1 MTQTS
6 LTILHNKIDSVCRT
20 IAIYEQVAA
29 LKSAKGEALD
39 AFQQERLASLY
50 ESVKHDLRRIVKH
63 ETTACGA

>member
-29 LKSAKGEALD
+29 IRRAKGEALD
-39 AFQQERLASLY
+39 AFQQERLANLY
-50 ESVKHDLRRIVKH
+50 ESVKHDLRKVVRCQIDRSKP
-63 ETTACGA
+63 